1 VATLFLGA
9 FTVALSTLELA
20 SSGVFFGVVAA
31 VFLAPLDTGL
41 CFDPFFAAAAAAAP
55 ALFPPAEVTLSLS
68 VVVVVVVLLL
78 MATSVCA
85 SHHVRG
91 KSGPALGGTE
101 FRLVPSACRLIV
113 RAKL

>member
-68 VVVVVVVLLL
+68 VVVVVLLL

-91 KSGPALGGTE
+91 KSGPAL
-101 FRLVPSACRLIV
+101 VPSACRLIV

>member
-20 SSGVFFGVVAA
+20 SSGVFFGVAVA

-41 CFDPFFAAAAAAAP
+41 CFDPFFAAAAAAP

-68 VVVVVVVLLL
+68 VVVVVLLL

-101 FRLVPSACRLIV
+101 YRLVPSACRLIV

>member
-9 FTVALSTLELA
+9 FRVALSTLELA

-41 CFDPFFAAAAAAAP
+41 CFDPFFAAAAAP

-68 VVVVVVVLLL
+68 VVVVVLLL

-101 FRLVPSACRLIV
+101 YRLVPSACRLIV
-113 RAKL
+113 QGKL